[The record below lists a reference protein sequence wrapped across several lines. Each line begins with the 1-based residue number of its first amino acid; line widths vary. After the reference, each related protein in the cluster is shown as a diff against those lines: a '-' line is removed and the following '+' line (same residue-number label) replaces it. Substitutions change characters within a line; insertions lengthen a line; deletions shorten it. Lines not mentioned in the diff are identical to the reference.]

1 MCRTHGAIGR
11 AKCFLS
17 SCVVGVALLIATAP
31 QVFAVSARP
40 GTFQDT
46 QPDGTVV
53 SLRIRG
59 DEHFNWAED
68 SGGFTVIQ
76 SRGWY
81 EYARVNPQGKLVP
94 SGLKVGQNNPRANGL
109 KPGLLPNSAQRAAS
123 AKNSPNISSPSLQ
136 VAAPGGTMR
145 NLVVLIQF
153 SNHVGRALPS
163 TSDIDVLFN
172 APGGDPTLAP
182 TGSVR
187 DVYLQNSYGQFELN
201 SDVMPWITVSGT
213 EQYYANGASGDS
225 TLWQALREALAE
237 LDNTVDFSQYDLNND
252 GYIDSIAFLHSG
264 YGAEWGGRDAD
275 DTTWT
280 DRIWSHKWAMNPEW
294 SSNEGVKVGNYQI
307 STSLW
312 SILGS
317 QIGRIGVIAHE
328 TGHFLGLPDLYDT
341 DGGGSGIGSYGLMAN
356 SWGFDGQQK
365 CPPNMSPWSKLQ
377 LGWID
382 PVDISQTGT
391 YSLRQSATNNEYYII
406 TSGYSTDEYL
416 MIENRQKTG
425 FDCSLPQGGLA
436 IWHIDD
442 TAGFNQEGYPDKRWP
457 KDGRHYRVALAQA
470 DGSFA
475 LEKGYNRGDAGD
487 VHHAGGVDAM
497 APGPDGHPN
506 TDGYQDGRITV
517 TGHTISDISA
527 AGPTMTFCLN
537 GCGDTGGTDPDPDP
551 GGGFSA
557 PSNLAAAVAGSS
569 RSRAGS
575 NMVTLSWI
583 DNSNG
588 VDNEDLFVIERC
600 EVTGKGRKKVCKYSE
615 HATAAQDSTSFAEP
629 EGSGSYRYRV
639 KARRNYTEETDYSN
653 EVTI

>member
-1 MCRTHGAIGR
+1 M
-11 AKCFLS
+11 
-17 SCVVGVALLIATAP
+17 VTAP

-40 GTFQDT
+40 DTFQDI
-46 QPDGTVV
+46 QPDGSVV
-53 SLRIRG
+53 SLRMRG

-68 SGGFTVIQ
+68 TGGYTVIQ
-76 SRGWY
+76 SKGWY

-94 SGLKVGQNNPRANGL
+94 TGLKVGKNNPRTNGL
-109 KPGLLPNSAQRAAS
+109 RPGLLPNSAQRAAS
-123 AKNSPNISSPSLQ
+123 AKVSANASSTSMQATAPS
-136 VAAPGGTMR
+136 GTMR

-187 DVYLQNSYGQFELN
+187 DVYLQNSYGQLELN

-213 EQYYANGASGDS
+213 EQYYANGVSGDS
-225 TLWQALREALAE
+225 TLWGALREALAE
-237 LDNTVDFSQYDLNND
+237 LDRTVDFSQYDLNND

-264 YGAEWGGRDAD
+264 YGAEWGGQDAD
-275 DTTWT
+275 ATGYQE
-280 DRIWSHKWAMNPEW
+280 RIWSHKWAMNPEW
-294 SSNEGVKVGNYQI
+294 SSNEGVKVGNYHI

-312 SILGS
+312 ATLGS

-356 SWGFDGQQK
+356 SWGFDGRQK

-382 PVDISQTGT
+382 PVNISQPGT
-391 YSLRQSATNNEYYII
+391 YKINQSATNNEYFVI
-406 TSGYSTDEYL
+406 TSGYPTGEYL
-416 MIENRQKTG
+416 MVENRQKAG

-442 TAGFNQEGYPDKRWP
+442 TTGFNQEGYPDKRWP
-457 KDGRHYRVALAQA
+457 KDGKHYRVALAQA
-470 DGSFA
+470 DGGFH
-475 LEKGYNRGDAGD
+475 LEKGSNRGDAGD

-506 TDGYQDGRITV
+506 TDGYQNGRITV
-517 TGHTISDISA
+517 TGHTISNISA
-527 AGPTMTFCLN
+527 AGPSMTFCLN
-537 GCGDTGGTDPDPDP
+537 GCGDGGGADPGTDPS
-551 GGGFSA
+551 GGFNA
-557 PSNLAAAVAGSS
+557 PSNLAAAVAGSA

-575 NMVTLSWI
+575 NTVTLNWA
-583 DNSNG
+583 DNSTG
-588 VDNEDLFVIERC
+588 ADNEDVFVIERC
-600 EVTGKGRKKVCKYSE
+600 EETGKGRKIVCNYSE
-615 HATAAQDSTSFAEP
+615 HATAAQDSTSFTEP
-629 EGSGSYRYRV
+629 EGAGTYRYRV
-639 KARRNYTEETDYSN
+639 KARRNGVEETGYSN